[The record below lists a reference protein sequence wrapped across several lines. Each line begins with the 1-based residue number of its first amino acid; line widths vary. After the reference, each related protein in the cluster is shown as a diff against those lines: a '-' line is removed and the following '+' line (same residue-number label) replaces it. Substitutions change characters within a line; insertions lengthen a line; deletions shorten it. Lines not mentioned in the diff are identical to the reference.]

1 SFECIPLEQGL
12 ECIELVPACEC
23 GKCLL
28 LAGAMMQIGP
38 EHALDCCRRIF
49 RLDVM
54 VDFAPDARVG
64 TKAAADVNVIAFD
77 RIALL
82 RHRYPGAKQA
92 DVADIMLRAGIGAA
106 GEMDVHRRVELRT
119 RLAPPRN
126 L

>member
-1 SFECIPLEQGL
+1 
-12 ECIELVPACEC
+12 
-23 GKCLL
+23 
-28 LAGAMMQIGP
+28 MMQIGP

-64 TKAAADVNVIAFD
+64 AKAAADVNVISFD

-106 GEMDVHRRVELRT
+106 GEMDVHGRIELHT

-126 L
+126 LLRVALGVEESKPAAGISGAGYEAGANRGCLG